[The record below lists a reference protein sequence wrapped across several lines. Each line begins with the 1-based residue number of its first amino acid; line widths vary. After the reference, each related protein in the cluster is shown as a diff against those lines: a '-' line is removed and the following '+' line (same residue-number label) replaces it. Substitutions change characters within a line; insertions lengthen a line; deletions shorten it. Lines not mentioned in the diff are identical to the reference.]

1 MTYALPEESIVIL
14 LPTPSARGWEVGVDT
29 GLGVRVGAAC
39 DLANDDTG
47 LETRPKS
54 PAAMR

>member
-47 LETRPKS
+47 LVLQRLL
-54 PAAMR
+54 